1 MPFRP
6 ICQMRRRFRARRR
19 PICHFAGFGS
29 TFTLPETHR
38 TGNPPRW
45 NSPRQKSI
53 RTANRRITHNNA
65 RRVQRN
71 VARVMCTV
79 HVSNRTH
86 STRTHATI
94 TTHATN
100 PTRVTSATR
109 VTNPTRVTSVL
120 VRRARAAC
128 PCSAPTSPGRTPRT
142 AADAPACR
150 REPRHASS
158 RAIQLP

>member
-45 NSPRQKSI
+45 NSPHQRSI
-53 RTANRRITHNNA
+53 RAVNRRITHNNA

-71 VARVMCTV
+71 VARAMRTV

-86 STRTHATI
+86 STRGACNDRN
-94 TTHATN
+94 ARN
-100 PTRVTSATR
+100 ERNTRNEPDAR
-109 VTNPTRVTSVL
+109 NE
-120 VRRARAAC
+120 RARAAC